1 MKKLLLSIL
10 LISVVLVFT
19 ECKDDDPAPGPTQYD
34 LVLIQTSY
42 GDMLMWLYDQTPLH
56 KDNFLDLTGK
66 KFYDSLI
73 FHRVVPNF
81 VIQGGDPNGDGTGG
95 PGYLISAEFHDS
107 ITHVYGA
114 VGAARDNN
122 PAKSSNG
129 SQFYI
134 VVDKAGEHGLDKNY
148 TVFGL
153 IIDGMQ
159 AADAIA
165 IVDRD
170 LKDKPL
176 VNVYMKKVEI
186 VKYTEEELKTLFNFT
201 IPTFD

>member
-1 MKKLLLSIL
+1 MKKLTLSLMLVSFL
-10 LISVVLVFT
+10 LIFS
-19 ECKDDDPAPGPTQYD
+19 ECKKDEPAPGPTKYD
-34 LVLIQTSY
+34 LILIHTDF
-42 GDMLMWLYDQTPLH
+42 GNMLMWLYTQTPLH
-56 KDNFLDLTGK
+56 RANFLDLTNK
-66 KFYDSLI
+66 KFYDSLL

-95 PGYLISAEFHDS
+95 PGYMISAEFNDS

-134 VVDKAGEHGLDKNY
+134 VVNKAGTHSLDNNY

-153 IIDGMQ
+153 IINGMA

-165 IVDRD
+165 VVNRD
-170 LKDKPL
+170 LNNKPL
-176 VNVYMKKVEI
+176 TPVYMTKVEK
-186 VKYTEEELKTLFNFT
+186 VQYTEEELKTQFNFT
-201 IPTFD
+201 IPTFE